1 MRYILFY
8 FLILFSMSSQA
19 ALIPTSISVINAGD
33 RVVPTITWSSIGGT
47 LSSGDLTQYGGKM
60 RYFGVAT
67 RVTSFANGNPYPQ
80 DSYISM
86 FSGQNVTLAPGD
98 TWQQAVDK
106 YTARFGASGSYTYLN
121 GLSSVYNYE
130 ACFAASTCYNCG
142 NQAPDNIIYPGSCIS
157 VPMVPVTNVCNITG
171 NIIIDHGTLLATEVN
186 GHEATTSAII
196 TCQQSALVKLRVYDQ
211 RTNLGN
217 GIYSDLYIN
226 GNSSVEGPYSVAG
239 AGLTLNITSKLVS
252 TNPQAGT
259 FSGSKVVVVDI
270 M

>member
-47 LSSGDLTQYGGKM
+47 ISSGDLTQNGAGM
-60 RYFGVAT
+60 LYFGVST
-67 RVTSFANGNPYPQ
+67 RITSYANGNPYPN

-86 FSGQNVTLAPGD
+86 LQGQNVRLNVGD

-106 YTARFGASGSYTYLN
+106 YTAKFGASGSYTYLN
-121 GLSSVYNYE
+121 GLSNFYKYE
-130 ACFAASTCYNCG
+130 ACFAASRCDNCG
-142 NQAPDNIIYPGSCIS
+142 SSNVLIYPGACIS
-157 VPMVPVTNVCNITG
+157 IPVAPVTNVCNITG
-171 NIIIDHGTLLATEVN
+171 NIIIDHGTLLATQVN

-196 TCQQSALVKLRVYDQ
+196 TCQQNALVKLRVYDQ
-211 RTNLGN
+211 QTYLGN